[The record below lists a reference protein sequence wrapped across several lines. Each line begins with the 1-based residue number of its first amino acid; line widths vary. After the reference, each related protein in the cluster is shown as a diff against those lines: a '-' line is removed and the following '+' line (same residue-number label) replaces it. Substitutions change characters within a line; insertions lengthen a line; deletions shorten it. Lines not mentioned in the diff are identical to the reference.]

1 MCHGRQPAMP
11 RFSGQFSVNHLKR
24 PDFGPL
30 AASYDRLRPV
40 DANWWELFELL
51 VGEGDLLGRRVLD
64 LGCGTGTLAA
74 ALAERG
80 AKVWGVDPSEEMLAE
95 ARRAGRMGP
104 GLAFKLG
111 AAEALPFKDAWFER
125 AVSRLV
131 LHLVDRPAAFRELA
145 RVLAP
150 GGRLV
155 VATFDPARFEGYWLS
170 ELFPSLEAIDRARFA
185 SAAELVAEV
194 EAAGFGDVR
203 VRSLKQQARMT
214 REEALERIRGR
225 YISTLR
231 LLDDREYWA
240 GLARAE
246 QELPGAFEYGVDWLI
261 ASAELPRLDAVR
273 SSR

>member
-1 MCHGRQPAMP
+1 LAAGR
-11 RFSGQFSVNHLKR
+11 R

-40 DANWWELFELL
+40 DANWWEVFEVL
-51 VGEGDLLGRRVLD
+51 VAEGDLVGRRVLD
-64 LGCGTGTLAA
+64 VGCGTGTLAA
-74 ALAERG
+74 ALAQRG
-80 AKVWGVDPSEEMLAE
+80 TKVWGVDPSREMLAE
-95 ARRAGRMGP
+95 ARRAGRAGP

-125 AVSRLV
+125 AVSRLA
-131 LHLVDRPAAFRELA
+131 LHLVDRPAAFREFA

-155 VATFDPARFEGYWLS
+155 
-170 ELFPSLEAIDRARFA
+170 
-185 SAAELVAEV
+185 AAELEG
-194 EAAGFGDVR
+194 AGFEDVR
-203 VRSLKQQARMT
+203 VRSLTQRARVT

-231 LLDDREYWA
+231 LLDEGEYGA

-246 QELPGAFEYGVDWLI
+246 QELSGAFEYSVDWLI
-261 ASAELPRLDAVR
+261 ASAGLPRLDAVR
-273 SSR
+273 SSS